1 MGSGFVALHPTVFRG
16 GATNEGS
23 LGRWS
28 TCKHYFLGL
37 HVPLKSNISPENQW
51 LELEDVFPIQIVGFL
66 GAWFFCSGVYL
77 SSRKENLRFEKR
89 KNMVP
94 WMGDMKF

>member
-28 TCKHYFLGL
+28 TCKHFFLGL
-37 HVPLKSNISPENQW
+37 QVPLKSNISPENQW
-51 LELEDVFPIQIVGFL
+51 LESEDVFPIQIVAVFRAL
-66 GAWFFCSGVYL
+66 FFFSGGVL
-77 SSRKENLRFEKR
+77 N
-89 KNMVP
+89 
-94 WMGDMKF
+94 